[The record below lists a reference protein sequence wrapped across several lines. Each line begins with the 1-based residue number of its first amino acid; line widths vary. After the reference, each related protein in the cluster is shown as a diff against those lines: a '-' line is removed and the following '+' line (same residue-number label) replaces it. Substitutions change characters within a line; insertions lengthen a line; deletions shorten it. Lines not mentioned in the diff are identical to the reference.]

1 MVHQGCLAE
10 RRGRRKVPV
19 GDQWEFKDSKTQNR
33 QQPQT
38 KKPKWVTTQPLDHP
52 ATRAVLSFWS
62 ARHTRLSF
70 FLCFQW
76 WTRSAASGPATCR
89 VFQFE
94 TLLIVLFAEHIYWYQ
109 DYRMVGL
116 AWSSY
121 CFRPHRLGRQGRL
134 WCVRTWRT
142 ESHLPGANT
151 GDPMHDKGHA
161 KNTWQTKADQ
171 DSRDSLDLLKH
182 PPETKICVSA
192 VYYIMPFISSSDIN
206 RVLSE
211 TIILWRKS
219 T

>member
-1 MVHQGCLAE
+1 MHSKKSTKSDVLNWKTLQVAGAYAAVLVHHWKHRKKESLVCLALQKD
-10 RRGRRKVPV
+10 RTALVARWSRGCV
-19 GDQWEFKDSKTQNR
+19 
-33 QQPQT
+33 
-38 KKPKWVTTQPLDHP
+38 VT
-52 ATRAVLSFWS
+52 
-62 ARHTRLSF
+62 
-70 FLCFQW
+70 
-76 WTRSAASGPATCR
+76 
-89 VFQFE
+89 QFE

-116 AWSSY
+116 AWSFY

-182 PPETKICVSA
+182 PPETKICLSA

-206 RVLSE
+206 RVLSK